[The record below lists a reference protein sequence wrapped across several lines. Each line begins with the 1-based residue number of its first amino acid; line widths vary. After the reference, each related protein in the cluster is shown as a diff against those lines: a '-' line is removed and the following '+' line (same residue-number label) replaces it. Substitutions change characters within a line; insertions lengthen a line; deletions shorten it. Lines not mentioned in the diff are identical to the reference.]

1 MKSLVFACLAVSSSQ
16 PTQGEAALCRDQKS
30 MKSSC
35 WWIAS
40 VFEQIVPAPFD
51 DEDFPFEEGVHP
63 LKFGVTLYLLRLPTA
78 ETDAD

>member
-1 MKSLVFACLAVSSSQ
+1 
-16 PTQGEAALCRDQKS
+16 
-30 MKSSC
+30 MKSSSR
-35 WWIAS
+35 WIAS
-40 VFEQIVPAPFD
+40 LFEQIVPAPFD